1 MGPQRQSY
9 DVVIVGGGVIGGAI
23 ATFLAAEPGFG
34 GTVLVAEKDPSYA
47 GCSTTLSVGS
57 IRQQFST
64 PENILISKFGI
75 GFLKEIG
82 EYLTVDGEVPD
93 VGLVEAGY
101 LFLASPSG
109 LDVLNRKHAVQR
121 DCGAEVALL
130 PPARLKER
138 FPWMAVD
145 DLAAGS
151 LGVGGEG
158 WFDPYALLQAFR
170 RKARSLGV
178 EYVADEVV
186 GMARSGPV
194 VSSVRLQDAGMVA
207 CGTVVNAAGPRA
219 AEVAAMAAL
228 DLPVRPRKRL
238 VFAILCASE
247 IRDCPLVIDPTG
259 LYFRPEGAGF
269 ITGIS
274 PPPEEDPD
282 CLDYDVEYD
291 LFEERIWPIL
301 AARVPAFEAI
311 RQTRAWAGHYAFN
324 TVDQNA
330 VLGPHPEVGNF
341 YFANGFSGHGIQQA
355 PAVGRALSE
364 LIVGG
369 AFRGLD
375 LSRLSYA
382 RLVAGEPLRELNVV

>member
-1 MGPQRQSY
+1 MGPRRTSY
-9 DVVIVGGGVIGGAI
+9 DVVIVGGGVIGSAI
-23 ATFLAAEPGFG
+23 AYFLAQEPGFG
-34 GTVLVAEKDPSYA
+34 GSVLVAERDPSYA
-47 GCSTTLSVGS
+47 GSSTALSVGS

-64 PENILISKFGI
+64 PENIMISMFGVS
-75 GFLKEIG
+75 FLKAIG
-82 EYLTVDGEVPD
+82 EYLTVDGEAPD
-93 VGLVEAGY
+93 VGFVEAGY

-109 LDVLNRKHAVQR
+109 LDVLHRKHAVQR
-121 DCGAEVALL
+121 RCGAAVAVLS
-130 PPARLKER
+130 PAHLKQR
-138 FPWMAVD
+138 FPWMAVG

-158 WFDPYALLQAFR
+158 WFDPYALLRAFR
-170 RKARSLGV
+170 RKARSLAV

-186 GMARSGPV
+186 GMVRCGSA
-194 VSSVRLQDAGMVA
+194 VSAVRLRGGGEVA

-228 DLPVRPRKRL
+228 ELPVRPRKRF
-238 VFAILCASE
+238 VFAFRCAGE
-247 IRDCPLVIDPTG
+247 VRDCPLVIDPSG

-274 PPPEEDPD
+274 PPPGEDPD
-282 CLDYDVEYD
+282 CLDYDVDYD

-311 RQTRAWAGHYAFN
+311 KQTRAWAGHYAFN

-330 VLGPHPEVGNF
+330 ILGPHPEVGNF

-355 PAVGRALSE
+355 PAVGRALGE
-364 LIVGG
+364 LIVHGG
-369 AFRGLD
+369 FRGLD
-375 LSRLSYA
+375 LSRLSYG